1 MAFAFVRNLKTTSG
15 ANIKSFAQILSAERH
30 AKREDL
36 TSVKRK
42 RPGGDHEAN
51 HFWSVLGEGL
61 NNGGA
66 NYGVAFREHKK
77 RHDVKSERKN
87 AALALHLLVGVSPE
101 WLAETGDPHDLKNPR
116 VRELIDHAK
125 RWAET
130 WMEDGAVWAVRYDTD
145 EVGSGV
151 VDILGSPIR
160 QNASGRGKP
169 KPAISVNKALKDL
182 QDSVGARTSYAAMQ
196 TSWATYA
203 QDHLDPALE
212 RGEPESEQ
220 KHLTPEQF
228 KERIAIEQEIDAKA
242 LELAAIES
250 ELDGAILELTA
261 GQMDVPAEVK
271 RRTKTESDRLK
282 RERQDMRRSLRAE
295 MEAEHAN
302 RTREIA
308 REEATLKQDRLSLD
322 RERDDL
328 DTAQRVLR
336 DAQDMVRR
344 QVSELA
350 SVLKQTAEDA
360 RLIADV
366 VLRTI
371 TGVILGTTKP
381 DADNGFRV
389 PPEDQRIIDRFELRP
404 FLAGIVETVM
414 TFWREARGELVRH
427 RQEAV
432 QEAARNAHPTETP
445 GSGPKP

>member
-1 MAFAFVRNLKTTSG
+1 MAFAFVRNLKTASG
-15 ANIKSFAQILSAERH
+15 ANIKSFAQIQSAERH

-36 TSVKRK
+36 TSRKRK
-42 RPGGDHEAN
+42 RPDGDHRAN
-51 HFWSVLGEGL
+51 HFWSVLGAGFDD
-61 NNGGA
+61 GGA
-66 NYGVAFREHKK
+66 DYGVAFREHKK

-101 WLAETGDPHDLKNPR
+101 WLAETGDPHDLANPR
-116 VRELIDHAK
+116 VKGLIDHAR
-125 RWAET
+125 RWSET
-130 WMEDGAVWAVRYDTD
+130 WMGDAAVWAVRYDTD

-151 VDILGSPIR
+151 VDILASPIR

-169 KPAISVNKALKDL
+169 KPAISINKALKDL
-182 QDSVGARTSYAAMQ
+182 QASVGTRTSYSAMQ

-203 QDHLDPALE
+203 QKHLDPALE
-212 RGEPESEQ
+212 RGEPESEE

-242 LELAAIES
+242 IELAAVES
-250 ELDGAILELTA
+250 ELDVAILELTA
-261 GQMDVPAEVK
+261 GQMNVPAEVK
-271 RRTKTESDRLK
+271 RRTKAESDRLK
-282 RERQDMRRSLRAE
+282 RERQDMRRTLRAE

-308 REEATLKQDRLSLD
+308 RQEAALKQDRLSLD
-322 RERDDL
+322 RERDDF

-336 DAQDMVRR
+336 DAQDMVQR
-344 QVSELA
+344 QVSDLA

-371 TGVILGTTKP
+371 AGVILGTTKP
-381 DADNGFRV
+381 DADDGFRV

-414 TFWREARGELVRH
+414 TFWREARGELARH

-432 QEAARNAHPTETP
+432 QKAARSAHPTKA
-445 GSGPKP
+445 SGPKL